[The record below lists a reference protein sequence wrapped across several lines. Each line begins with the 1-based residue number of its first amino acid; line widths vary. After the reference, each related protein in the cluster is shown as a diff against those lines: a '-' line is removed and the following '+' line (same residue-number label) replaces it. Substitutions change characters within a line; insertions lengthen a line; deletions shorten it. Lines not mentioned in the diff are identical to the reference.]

1 MSIYLSDK
9 ESTVDKLSYQDYVD
23 ALMALIKSPDMET
36 PFTIGIFGPWG
47 SGKSTLINLLDS
59 SLSSDNKFFKV
70 KFNPWLYKDEKD
82 LLIPLFKTILD
93 SPDLQSPLKAISEK
107 LKEIL
112 SVTFLTAGDYFFKN
126 LTSTT
131 EKMGE
136 LYEKKTDITSHENFK
151 SITFKHDLRKRFQ
164 EVVDKLVGEQGR
176 LIILIDDL
184 DRCND
189 DTIIDLLESIKLFLS
204 VNKCIFILC
213 ADFEIIKNG
222 LRKKFNSSNGS
233 EDYLDKLVQL
243 PFFIPTL
250 AEKQIKKFIT
260 KEISTKTFK
269 QDTINILIKF
279 LPPIPRK
286 IKRIINMLSFQKEL
300 ATIRFGKNYSEEL
313 LLKTII
319 IQQRFND
326 FYRYIDSN
334 AQKKLLD
341 YEKGSK
347 IPDIFDIST
356 DDTETLSNL
365 LKHKPLFE
373 SLQNIKKYF
382 SLISI
387 EKESDELTNTRRT
400 LAISPNYT
408 EIFNKFIK
416 TSNYLKSELGR
427 RPEPEEISNEMGI
440 PLEKVNQILLQLKQH
455 FPSYQ
460 V

>member
-9 ESTVDKLSYQDYVD
+9 ESTVDKLSYQDYVK
-23 ALMALIKSPDMET
+23 ALTALLKSPDMET

-47 SGKSTLINLLDS
+47 SGKSTLINLLDTF
-59 SLSSDNKFFKV
+59 LSSDDKFFKV
-70 KFNPWLYKDEKD
+70 KFNPWLYKDDDD

-93 SPDLQSPLKAISEK
+93 SPDLQSRLKAISEK

-126 LTSTT
+126 LTSTA

-136 LYEKKTDITSHENFK
+136 LYDKKTDITSHDNFK
-151 SITFKHDLRKRFQ
+151 SINFKHDLRKRFQ
-164 EVVDKLVGEQGR
+164 DVVDKLVGDQGR
-176 LIILIDDL
+176 LIIFIDDL

-204 VNKCIFILC
+204 VEKCIFILC

-250 AEKQIKKFIT
+250 AENQIKQFIK
-260 KEISTKTFK
+260 KEISTKTFNP
-269 QDTINILIKF
+269 DTIKILIKF

-286 IKRIINMLSFQKEL
+286 IKRIINMLSFQKDL
-300 ATIRFGKNYSEEL
+300 AKIRFKDDYSEEL

-341 YEKGSK
+341 YEKVNK

-356 DDTETLSNL
+356 DDAETLANL
-365 LKHKPLFE
+365 LNHKPLFE
-373 SLQNIKKYF
+373 NLQNVKKYF

-387 EKESDELTNTRRT
+387 EKEADELANAKRALSYDFVET
-400 LAISPNYT
+400 
-408 EIFNKFIK
+408 FNKFAK
-416 TSNYLKSELGR
+416 TSKYLRSELGR
-427 RPEPEEISNEMGI
+427 EPEPEEISNEMGI
-440 PLEKVNQILLQLKQH
+440 PLERVNRFLLLLK
-455 FPSYQ
+455 STKIKRSKIS
-460 V
+460 